1 MPNFAE
7 NLKILRK
14 SKNISQKQVSDYLG
28 IADRQYRRYENGE
41 QQPTLPIA
49 VKLAD
54 YFDVSLDFLSG
65 RSDTQ

>member
-1 MPNFAE
+1 MPSFQD
-7 NLKILRK
+7 NLKTLRA
-14 SKNISQKQVSDYLG
+14 SKNISQKQIANYLG

-54 YFDVSLDFLSG
+54 FFDVSLDFLSG
-65 RSDTQ
+65 RSDT

>member
-1 MPNFAE
+1 MPSFQE
-7 NLKILRK
+7 NLKTLRA
-14 SKNISQKQVSDYLG
+14 SKNISQKQIANYLG

-54 YFDVSLDFLSG
+54 FFDVSLDFLSG
-65 RSDTQ
+65 RSDK